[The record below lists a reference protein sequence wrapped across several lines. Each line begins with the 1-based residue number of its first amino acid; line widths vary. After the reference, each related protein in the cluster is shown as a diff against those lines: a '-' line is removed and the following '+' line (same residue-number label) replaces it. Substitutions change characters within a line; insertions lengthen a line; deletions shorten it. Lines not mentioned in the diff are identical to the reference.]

1 VLLVDDDP
9 DSRQILQAV
18 LEYGGAVVSAAATA
32 RDALGILERVRAD
45 VVLTALALPGEDG
58 YWLVQQVRRWPA
70 ERGGA
75 VPVIAMAAAED
86 VREKLLAAGFTD
98 HVPPPIVVS
107 RLYRLIGGLARPP
120 RRR

>member
-1 VLLVDDDP
+1 
-9 DSRQILQAV
+9 
-18 LEYGGAVVSAAATA
+18 
-32 RDALGILERVRAD
+32 
-45 VVLTALALPGEDG
+45 
-58 YWLVQQVRRWPA
+58 
-70 ERGGA
+70 
-75 VPVIAMAAAED
+75 MAAAED